1 MFQVLYNLLGDAYS
15 QIKKT
20 AQAEKWYKAALQ
32 AKPDHVPAHLTYG
45 KLLAKNVSPNWF
57 PYQNT
62 ISQEFQLISFL
73 QRTRVVEAEQWF
85 LRAKELA
92 PTEPSVY
99 QHFGKFPVKNVIN
112 IQQGKKIPHKRQKN
126 FEWQI
131 SLESS
136 RTYRNNSTVKHRI
149 IPFSHK

>member
-15 QIKKT
+15 LIKKT

-45 KLLAKNVSPNWF
+45 KLLAKNVSFN
-57 PYQNT
+57 Q
-62 ISQEFQLISFL
+62 ILSQKATFEDVFELISL

-99 QHFGKFPVKNVIN
+99 QHFGEFTST
-112 IQQGKKIPHKRQKN
+112 
-126 FEWQI
+126 I
-131 SLESS
+131 S
-136 RTYRNNSTVKHRI
+136 
-149 IPFSHK
+149 